1 MASPCRGNG
10 LQRRHRPFGCFVVF
24 LVQDWEEWTYDESET
39 SEAYRIPHQY
49 FRKSLSM
56 LLISRLSHGMSSSW
70 SCDDHDNYMTD
81 SPTRYQSTFLV
92 RNEQKTRRIIVPHRK
107 SSLAKRVLEVEL
119 VSVFLWRLTRW
130 EAAALVDVR
139 DVITCPKKA
148 KHKQSAQL
156 QPWEFWLKQMKFQN
170 IHRHLFNS
178 GFGPSDS
185 SLRTRALNVGV
196 VTQIWATKKH
206 WYRYIPGPSKGR
218 QVVPEGCQ
226 FTIPFGF
233 N

>member
-1 MASPCRGNG
+1 MKVK
-10 LQRRHRPFGCFVVF
+10 LQKVIPSTSIFCISFISFHVMKKVDWVMVCPHHDLVMIMTTTWQIHLRVDIKAPFS
-24 LVQDWEEWTYDESET
+24 EEWTEDAS
-39 SEAYRIPHQY
+39 
-49 FRKSLSM
+49 
-56 LLISRLSHGMSSSW
+56 
-70 SCDDHDNYMTD
+70 DHCTTAKVFTCKEGIR
-81 SPTRYQSTFLV
+81 SGTCVFL
-92 RNEQKTRRIIVPHRK
+92 
-107 SSLAKRVLEVEL
+107 
-119 VSVFLWRLTRW
+119 LWRLTRW

-139 DVITCPKKA
+139 DVSGFTCPRKA

-170 IHRHLFNS
+170 IHRQLFNS

-185 SLRTRALNVGV
+185 SLRTLALNVGV

-206 WYRYIPGPSKGR
+206 WYIPGPSKGR

-226 FTIPFGF
+226 FTTPFGF